1 MKKNKISTMAEV
13 AAFASIAFVLD
24 VLAGFYSGFFPSG
37 GSISLAIIPIV
48 ILSFRRGPIAGV
60 LCGLLV
66 GLLDLTDGFYTISTK
81 WYHSILQVG
90 FDYILGYML
99 VGLVGLAKPLF
110 KKYKIFSISLIFT
123 LIAGVNKFI
132 LHFLSGV
139 LYWPQ
144 YEGQPYGD
152 RIIYSLIY
160 NGSYMIPT
168 IILCGI
174 ITSLLSIKFKDLFI
188 VKEWFKG

>member
-1 MKKNKISTMAEV
+1 MKKNKISTMAEI

-66 GLLDLTDGFYTISTK
+66 GLLDLTDGFYTISTT

-110 KKYKIFSISLIFT
+110 KKKKLFVITLVFT
-123 LIAGVNKFI
+123 LIAGFNKFI

-160 NGSYMIPT
+160 NGSYMLPT

-174 ITSLLSIKFKDLFI
+174 ITSLLSFKFKDLFI
-188 VKEWFKG
+188 VKE

>member
-1 MKKNKISTMAEV
+1 MKKNKISTMAEI

-66 GLLDLTDGFYTISTK
+66 GLLDLTDGFYTISTT

-110 KKYKIFSISLIFT
+110 KKKKLI
-123 LIAGVNKFI
+123 K
-132 LHFLSGV
+132 
-139 LYWPQ
+139 
-144 YEGQPYGD
+144 
-152 RIIYSLIY
+152 
-160 NGSYMIPT
+160 
-168 IILCGI
+168 
-174 ITSLLSIKFKDLFI
+174 
-188 VKEWFKG
+188 